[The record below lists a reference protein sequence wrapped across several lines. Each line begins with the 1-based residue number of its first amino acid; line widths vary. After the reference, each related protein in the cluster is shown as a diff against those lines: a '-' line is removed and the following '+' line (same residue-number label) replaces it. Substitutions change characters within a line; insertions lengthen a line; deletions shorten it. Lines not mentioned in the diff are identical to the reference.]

1 MRLTIRV
8 ILQMMTATGYALD
21 EMRNTKYAS
30 RIDPLRVR
38 QTHIR
43 QELSAILDEM
53 IDKGEN

>member
-53 IDKGEN
+53 IDKG